1 MAENKIVIDARINK
15 KGAEADLKSLEAS
28 VKSTAS
34 QIKDLGK
41 QITTA
46 QSGRSKLQEQLEG
59 ARQRA
64 AETAAELDEVNR
76 QIDAAE
82 QAHLQ
87 SIKSEYP
94 SMSDTGVLKVLE
106 ARMQGETKLMDQQS
120 KLLASLSKQES
131 ILNEAAAA
139 YQAQDSAVQALQQQH
154 EALTAQLK
162 QENQAVERQKDL
174 IQHISGDDEMQAYF
188 NKQAAAIESSFSK
201 IEERQ
206 RKLYEGTEETATQ
219 HAERI
224 VAETKK
230 ALAAQDKASSQRP
243 ASASQSTSAKSS
255 GAGLLDNA
263 VSGAQSG
270 AKKLGST
277 LSGMLSNALR
287 SVGSLGAKAFGAI
300 QRAVQ
305 SVRNRLTQS
314 AKALARFHNRLMSLV
329 SGALI
334 FNLLSSGLRQ
344 MTSYMGT
351 ALLSSA
357 SLRQALGNLEGAAMT
372 AAAPLIQALTPAL
385 TAIANAAATALY
397 YVAKLISFLTGKS
410 IGASQSAAKAMGKYA
425 KAAKSAGKEA
435 NSTLAK
441 FDEIDRLDNKN
452 SGGAVTPN
460 YDFSG
465 ENPFLDEILQAIED
479 GDWYGVGRLI
489 GEKLRDAL
497 NAIPWP
503 DIQTKAQEWATN
515 LANCINGFIETPGL
529 WESIGSTI
537 AQGLNTAL
545 ILADN
550 LMQGIR
556 WESLGAGLAAGLT
569 TAVNEINWPLLGNV
583 LTDGLRAAILTL
595 YGFVQT
601 YTGWAD
607 LGNSISACIN
617 AAIANIPWQQAGEGF
632 SGFVIGLLTALI
644 AAVEGTNWDTLGQ
657 NIVMMISSIDW
668 VGIFSALSNLSVDV
682 LTAINNILDQVDWNA
697 VDQKIQDCLAAIDWG
712 GIFEQLGNLLNNH
725 WPLLLAVLG
734 AALLPQIGTFILS
747 SVLNAIL
754 EGLGTLILSVI
765 SLIGGWPL
773 LIVAAV
779 AVILVAVIE
788 ILRKH
793 GDDIRNGIDRFG
805 EKIAEILSA
814 AGENIKEVW
823 NACWT
828 RVKEIAAD
836 LWAKIQQGWDDF
848 WTGVKSTLDTAAAN
862 IKQGWNNAWNTLA
875 EIVSDIWDGITSTIK
890 TAVNG
895 IIGFINRMISAVVT
909 GINTVINALNGL
921 SFDLPDIFGG
931 GHVGFNISTLTAPQ
945 IPYLAQGAVIPANR
959 EFLAVL
965 GDQRSGTNVEAPLDT
980 IKQAVAEVMED
991 LQAGQMAGFEAV
1003 VAVLREILSAVYGI
1017 ELTDEDVG
1025 RAVQRWQRKQAI
1037 ATGGV

>member
-41 QITTA
+41 QIASA

-59 ARQRA
+59 ARQKA

-154 EALTAQLK
+154 EALTAQLE

-255 GAGLLDNA
+255 GAGILDEA

-314 AKALARFHNRLMSLV
+314 AKALARFRNRLMSLV

-545 ILADN
+545 ILADT
-550 LMQGIR
+550 LMRGIR
-556 WESLGAGLAAGLT
+556 WESLGAGLATGLT

-583 LTDGLRAAILTL
+583 LTDGLRTAILTL

-644 AAVEGTNWDTLGQ
+644 NAVEGTNWDTLGQ

-712 GIFEQLGNLLNNH
+712 GIFEQLGNFLNNH

-848 WTGVKSTLDTAAAN
+848 WTGVRNALDTAAAN

-909 GINTVINALNGL
+909 GINAVINALNGL

-1003 VAVLREILSAVYGI
+1003 VSVLREILSAVYGI

-1025 RAVQRWQRKQAI
+1025 RAVQRWQRKQLI

>member
-41 QITTA
+41 QIASA

-59 ARQRA
+59 ARQKA

-154 EALTAQLK
+154 EALTAQME

-188 NKQAAAIESSFSK
+188 NKQAAAIESAFAK

-206 RKLYEGTEETATQ
+206 RKLYGDTEETATQ

-243 ASASQSTSAKSS
+243 ASASQSTPAKSP
-255 GAGLLDNA
+255 GAGLLDKA
-263 VSGAQSG
+263 VGGAQSG

-300 QRAVQ
+300 QRAMQ
-305 SVRNRLTQS
+305 NVRNRLTQS
-314 AKALARFHNRLMSLV
+314 AKALARFRNRLMSLV

-334 FNLLSSGLRQ
+334 FNLVSAGLRK
-344 MTSYMGT
+344 MTEWMGT

-452 SGGAVTPN
+452 SGGAITPN

-465 ENPFLDEILQAIED
+465 ENPFLDEVLQAIED

-503 DIQTKAQEWATN
+503 DIQDKAQEWATN

-529 WESIGSTI
+529 WDSIGSTI

-545 ILADN
+545 ILADT
-550 LMQGIR
+550 LMQGVH

-607 LGNSISACIN
+607 LGTSISACIN

-644 AAVEGTNWDTLGQ
+644 NAVEGTNWDTLGQ

-712 GIFEQLGNLLNNH
+712 GIFEQLGNFLNNH

-828 RVKEIAAD
+828 KVKEIAAD

-848 WTGVKSTLDTAAAN
+848 WTGVRNALDTAAAN

-991 LQAGQMAGFEAV
+991 LQAGQMEGFEAV
-1003 VAVLREILSAVYGI
+1003 VSVLREILSAVYGI

-1025 RAVQRWQRKQAI
+1025 RAVQRWQHKQAI

>member
-59 ARQRA
+59 ARQKA

-255 GAGLLDNA
+255 GAGLLDKA
-263 VSGAQSG
+263 VGGAQSG

-314 AKALARFHNRLMSLV
+314 AKALARFRNRLMSLV

-465 ENPFLDEILQAIED
+465 ESPFLDEILQAIED

-545 ILADN
+545 ILADT
-550 LMQGIR
+550 LMQGVH

-569 TAVNEINWPLLGNV
+569 TAVNKINWPLLGNV

-644 AAVEGTNWDTLGQ
+644 NAVEGTNWDTLGQ

-805 EKIAEILSA
+805 EKIAEILST

-828 RVKEIAAD
+828 RVKEIAVN

-848 WTGVKSTLDTAAAN
+848 WTGVRNALDTAAAN

-965 GDQRSGTNVEAPLDT
+965 GDQSHGTNVEAPLDT

-1003 VAVLREILSAVYGI
+1003 VSVLREILSAVYGI

-1025 RAVQRWQRKQAI
+1025 RAVQRWQHKQLI